1 MKLGILDSFRL
12 QGRVALVTGASRG
25 FGEVI
30 ASALAEAGASVAL
43 LARGERVHEVARELS
58 AEHGGACRAY
68 QCDVSDAAAVQETVA
83 AVIADC
89 GGLHIVVNNAG
100 INIRGPIEELSLE
113 QFRQVQD
120 TNLTSMWLLCRAAA
134 AYLKAQ
140 GYGRVVNIGSLLSV
154 LGMAERTPYAVSKGG
169 VLQLTRVLALE
180 WAQAGITVN
189 CIIPG
194 VFATEMNRPLLD
206 DPEINADVVAKV
218 PMGRWGEP
226 AEIAGL
232 ALYLASDAASY
243 VTGAALTVDGG
254 WSVH

>member
-1 MKLGILDSFRL
+1 M
-12 QGRVALVTGASRG
+12 
-25 FGEVI
+25 
-30 ASALAEAGASVAL
+30 
-43 LARGERVHEVARELS
+43 
-58 AEHGGACRAY
+58 
-68 QCDVSDAAAVQETVA
+68 
-83 AVIADC
+83 
-89 GGLHIVVNNAG
+89 NNAG

-120 TNLTSMWLLCRAAA
+120 TNLTSMWLVCRAAA
-134 AYLKAQ
+134 AHLKAQ

-180 WAQAGITVN
+180 WAAAGVTVN

-206 DPEINADVVAKV
+206 DAEINAGVVAKV

-226 AEIAGL
+226 REIAGL